1 MPYKSK
7 SWKSILS
14 YDTNDVIKI
23 LTISDLFVLSGFG
36 LIAPIFAVFLTDNI
50 QGGNIEVAGI
60 ATTIFLLTR
69 SIGQIPAAYIVD
81 KIKGESDDY
90 WSLMI
95 GSAATCLVPL
105 LYLTAYL
112 PWHIY
117 IIQLVYG
124 FAQALTYPSWLAI
137 FTRHIDKQK
146 EGFEWG
152 IYSTLTDLGGAG
164 VAMVGGIIAQSYGF
178 KPLFILVSIMSFI
191 GTAWLMY
198 IKKYL
203 TAPRQK

>member
-1 MPYKSK
+1 MSYKSK

-60 ATTIFLLTR
+60 AATIFLLTR

-90 WSLMI
+90 SAMMI
-95 GSAATCLVPL
+95 GSIVTCFIPLFYLV
-105 LYLTAYL
+105 ADL
-112 PWHIY
+112 PWHVY

-203 TAPRQK
+203 TALRQK